1 MVTFDAK
8 NIRLG
13 VEADSRDDCIRKI
26 CAVMAENGYVGND
39 YADAVIERENEFPTG
54 LPTEGT
60 LVAIPHS
67 NKGTVFHTGVGVA
80 VLKSPVGFKNMVDP
94 DSILMVEI
102 VFVLCNSDPD
112 KQLDDL
118 RSLMDCLSEAELLK
132 NIRNSKSEAEVA
144 DLLQSCEP
152 E

>member
-1 MVTFDAK
+1 
-8 NIRLG
+8 
-13 VEADSRDDCIRKI
+13 
-26 CAVMAENGYVGND
+26 
-39 YADAVIERENEFPTG
+39 
-54 LPTEGT
+54 
-60 LVAIPHS
+60 
-67 NKGTVFHTGVGVA
+67 
-80 VLKSPVGFKNMVDP
+80 
-94 DSILMVEI
+94 MVEI